1 MGLYNLKWVGFDN
14 QWVNAFLNSNSLLEH
29 RQGESLRSPHTLN
42 MGEINMDKVKKTT
55 PSKKELLK
63 DIEALDKSKVLDS
76 TSLGRTN
83 IANLI
88 AIKVLLS

>member
-1 MGLYNLKWVGFDN
+1 
-14 QWVNAFLNSNSLLEH
+14 
-29 RQGESLRSPHTLN
+29 
-42 MGEINMDKVKKTT
+42 MDKEKKTT

-63 DIEALDKSKVLDS
+63 EIEALDKSKVLDS

-88 AIKVLLS
+88 AIKGLLS

>member
-1 MGLYNLKWVGFDN
+1 MTT
-14 QWVNAFLNSNSLLEH
+14 E
-29 RQGESLRSPHTLN
+29 
-42 MGEINMDKVKKTT
+42 KKTT
-55 PSKKELLK
+55 PSKKELLR
-63 DIEALDKSKVLDS
+63 DIETLDKNKVLDS

>member
-1 MGLYNLKWVGFDN
+1 MGKARAFDL
-14 QWVNAFLNSNSLLEH
+14 A
-29 RQGESLRSPHTLN
+29 TLN
-42 MGEINMDKVKKTT
+42 HGRNLMVTEKKTT

-63 DIEALDKSKVLDS
+63 DIESLDKSKLFDL

-88 AIKVLLS
+88 AIKGVLS

>member
-1 MGLYNLKWVGFDN
+1 MGEGS
-14 QWVNAFLNSNSLLEH
+14 AFEL
-29 RQGESLRSPHTLN
+29 PTLN
-42 MGEINMDKVKKTT
+42 HGRNLMVTEKKTT

-88 AIKVLLS
+88 AIKGLLS

>member
-1 MGLYNLKWVGFDN
+1 
-14 QWVNAFLNSNSLLEH
+14 
-29 RQGESLRSPHTLN
+29 
-42 MGEINMDKVKKTT
+42 MDKEKKTT

-63 DIEALDKSKVLDS
+63 DIESLDKSKLFDL

-88 AIKVLLS
+88 AIKGVLS

>member
-1 MGLYNLKWVGFDN
+1 MV
-14 QWVNAFLNSNSLLEH
+14 
-29 RQGESLRSPHTLN
+29 T
-42 MGEINMDKVKKTT
+42 VKKTT
-55 PSKKELLK
+55 PSKKELFK

-88 AIKVLLS
+88 AIKGLLS